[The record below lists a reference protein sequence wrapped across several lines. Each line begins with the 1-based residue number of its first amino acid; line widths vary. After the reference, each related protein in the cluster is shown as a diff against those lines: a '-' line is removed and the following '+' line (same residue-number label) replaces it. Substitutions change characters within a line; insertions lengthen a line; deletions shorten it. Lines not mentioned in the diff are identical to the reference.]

1 MKMRAA
7 PALTGNTLIKLPWE
21 FGAQL
26 LNKRPVRPVTGATL
40 NSAALRD
47 FMDARGQWQV
57 PVTWS
62 CYTSDVQRSCHSNG
76 TILLNLGGEHCFFS
90 SCFGVI
96 YDMSFFFRIN
106 MSRFFM

>member
-1 MKMRAA
+1 M
-7 PALTGNTLIKLPWE
+7 GNNDENEGCPTFNWE
-21 FGAQL
+21 YIDQIAVGIWGAQL

-57 PVTWS
+57 PVAWS

-96 YDMSFFFRIN
+96 YDISFFFG
-106 MSRFFM
+106 